1 MVGQVSLYNEAAAKI
16 NDLCSASEL
25 LDGHTQNLLHRLKAA
40 STTQVV
46 AQCENVSAA
55 QSQAGACIGPVNT
68 SAIFGAPLHGI
79 NDTALK
85 YPLPRQSLLREAYDI
100 TSSDRNSAYGNP
112 EDNFANIAAYW
123 NNYCQQRFK
132 VALDITPQD
141 VAHFMILMKM
151 ARLATNTSH
160 RDSLVDIA
168 GYAACAE
175 DCRSSK
181 LPKAHSA

>member
-16 NDLCSASEL
+16 HDLCSASEL

-40 STTQVV
+40 STAQVGE
-46 AQCENVSAA
+46 QL
-55 QSQAGACIGPVNT
+55 QAVGAI
-68 SAIFGAPLHGI
+68 SGALLQGLDDFAWQGHAHGI